1 MTVIISHEIPFHDV
15 DSLNNNYMQRL
26 HRIKT
31 VSLWLLL
38 LAVLAPVQAI
48 AEDTLINI
56 LKRLKV
62 QQTEHFSFHETRLI
76 QLLAEPWQA
85 TGDMFMSPTQMVIAQ
100 HTPTSAITVIS
111 EDRLLHVSVEEDIYS
126 TLKLK
131 KPFAVPG
138 MEPLMQ
144 VLYGNGESTD
154 LQQNYNLELDVTA
167 QRWVLQL
174 TPRHLGKHSIISL
187 RLSGANDHGPDQL
200 ILEQADG
207 DSSEWQLTR
216 LSQGTAADRRLG
228 EILNQLSDS
237 QLP

>member
-1 MTVIISHEIPFHDV
+1 M
-15 DSLNNNYMQRL
+15 
-26 HRIKT
+26 
-31 VSLWLLL
+31 
-38 LAVLAPVQAI
+38 LAVMAPVQAI
-48 AEDTLINI
+48 AEDTLISI

-76 QLLAEPWQA
+76 QLLAEPWRA
-85 TGDMFMSPTQMVIAQ
+85 TGDMFMSPQQMVIAQ

-111 EDRLLHVSVEEDIYS
+111 ENSLLHVSAEEDIYNS
-126 TLKLK
+126 LKLE

-144 VLYGNGESTD
+144 VLYGTGESTG
-154 LQQNYNLELDVTA
+154 LQQNYSLDLDVTA

-174 TPRHLGKHSIISL
+174 KPRHQDKHTIISL
-187 RLSGANDHGPDQL
+187 RLSGTNNHGPDQL

-207 DSSEWQLTR
+207 DSTAWQLTR
-216 LSQGTAADRRLG
+216 LSQGLPADHRLR
-228 EILNQLSDS
+228 EILDQLADS